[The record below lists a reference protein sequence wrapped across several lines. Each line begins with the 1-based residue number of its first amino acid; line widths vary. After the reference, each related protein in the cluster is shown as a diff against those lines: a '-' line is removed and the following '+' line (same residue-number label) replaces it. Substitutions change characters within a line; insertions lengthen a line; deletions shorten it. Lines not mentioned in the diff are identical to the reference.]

1 MAKQGKRGTVHI
13 TAVKKS
19 SMKLCQCVLFRAVAG
34 SLKAFEKAKTG
45 RKRLLVIC
53 HKRGRH
59 KVGKD
64 EKERDL
70 EKMLHE

>member
-1 MAKQGKRGTVHI
+1 
-13 TAVKKS
+13 
-19 SMKLCQCVLFRAVAG
+19 MKLCQCVLFRAVAG